1 MNQRAS
7 NDPDSRRDASV
18 KKIVLLFILMSLAA
32 GCHHRM
38 HDEVPGSGVRQ
49 SQQRAVPS
57 FTSIA
62 TAGAFDVEVV
72 CRKPQSVEI
81 EGDDNILPLI
91 ATEVSDNV
99 LHISNLRGYSTHDSI
114 TVKITVPDLEGL
126 SVSGA
131 GKVDISGLKND
142 KFEVDVSGAPTIKVS
157 GDTKVVDIDTSGAGR
172 IDAHKLHAL
181 RAVVDSKGVSRV
193 EVNAT
198 EELNV
203 TVSGPSHVIY
213 DGNPAVNKT
222 VHGPGSVEKRESSP
236 A

>member
-1 MNQRAS
+1 
-7 NDPDSRRDASV
+7 V

-32 GCHHRM
+32 GCHHGM
-38 HDEVPGSGVRQ
+38 HNEVAGSGVRQ
-49 SQQRAVPS
+49 AQKREVPS
-57 FTSIA
+57 FTSIS

-114 TVKITVPDLEGL
+114 TVKITVPNLDGL

-157 GDTKVVDIDTSGAGR
+157 GDSKVVDIDTSGAGK
-172 IDAHKLHAL
+172 IDAHKL
-181 RAVVDSKGVSRV
+181 RASRVVVDSKGVSRV
-193 EVNAT
+193 EVYAT

-213 DGNPAVNKT
+213 DGNPTVNKT